1 MENGAIADAQ
11 ISASSQ
17 YDRNSGPQS
26 ARLNGRGGWRPSINN
41 RDQWLQVDL
50 EKYTTVSRIAT
61 QGRSG
66 SYFYGPCVT
75 KYRLQYSDDG
85 VNYHPYKARGQDSVK
100 VRSVDHLYLRK
111 VRSFLR
117 KSTFEHK
124 TSKFGHKMP
133 NRWNWQKTT
142 FRFFWLMW
150 LLFFFC
156 FVFALFLLTK
166 NKSQRNCLLVFVLS
180 LTEVSDK

>member
-26 ARLNGRGGWRPSINN
+26 ARLNGRGGWRPRINN
-41 RDQWLQVDL
+41 RDQWLQVHL

-61 QGRSG
+61 QGRS
-66 SYFYGPCVT
+66 SRRYRPYSVT
-75 KYRLQYSDDG
+75 SYRLQYSDDG
-85 VNYHPYKARGQDSVK
+85 VNYHSYKARGQDSVK
-100 VRSVDHLYLRK
+100 VRSVGQHYLRK
-111 VRSFLR
+111 VPSFFR

-133 NRWNWQKTT
+133 NR
-142 FRFFWLMW
+142 
-150 LLFFFC
+150 
-156 FVFALFLLTK
+156 
-166 NKSQRNCLLVFVLS
+166 
-180 LTEVSDK
+180 

>member
-1 MENGAIADAQ
+1 MTIIKKFAVNALITLNCYFPVLLFYFNLSGCIASLGMENRTIVDAQ

-61 QGRSG
+61 QGRS
-66 SYFYGPCVT
+66 SRRYGPSVT
-75 KYRLQYSDDG
+75 SYRLQYSDDG
-85 VNYHPYKARGQDSVK
+85 VNYHSYKARGQDSVK
-100 VRSVDHLYLRK
+100 VRPVGQHYLRK
-111 VRSFLR
+111 VPSFFR

-133 NRWNWQKTT
+133 NR
-142 FRFFWLMW
+142 
-150 LLFFFC
+150 
-156 FVFALFLLTK
+156 
-166 NKSQRNCLLVFVLS
+166 
-180 LTEVSDK
+180 

>member
-1 MENGAIADAQ
+1 MENRAIADAQ
-11 ISASSQ
+11 IRASSQ
-17 YDRNSGPQS
+17 YDRNSGPQR
-26 ARLNGRGGWRPSINN
+26 ARLNGRGSWRPRTSN

-75 KYRLQYSDDG
+75 RYRLQYSDDG

-100 VRSVDHLYLRK
+100 VRPVDQLYSRK

-133 NRWNWQKTT
+133 NR
-142 FRFFWLMW
+142 
-150 LLFFFC
+150 
-156 FVFALFLLTK
+156 
-166 NKSQRNCLLVFVLS
+166 
-180 LTEVSDK
+180 

>member
-17 YDRNSGPQS
+17 YDRNSGPQR
-26 ARLNGRGGWRPSINN
+26 ARLKGRGSWRPRTSN

-61 QGRSG
+61 QGRS
-66 SYFYGPCVT
+66 SRRYRPYSVT
-75 KYRLQYSDDG
+75 SYRLQYSDDG
-85 VNYHPYKARGQDSVK
+85 VNYHSYKARGQDSVK
-100 VRSVDHLYLRK
+100 VRSVGQHYLRK
-111 VRSFLR
+111 VPSFFR

-133 NRWNWQKTT
+133 NR
-142 FRFFWLMW
+142 
-150 LLFFFC
+150 
-156 FVFALFLLTK
+156 
-166 NKSQRNCLLVFVLS
+166 
-180 LTEVSDK
+180 

>member
-17 YDRNSGPQS
+17 YDRNNGPQR
-26 ARLNGRGGWRPSINN
+26 ARLNGRGGWRPRTSN

-50 EKYTTVSRIAT
+50 EKYITVSRIAT

-66 SYFYGPCVT
+66 GYFYGPCVT

-100 VRSVDHLYLRK
+100 VRSVDQLY
-111 VRSFLR
+111 LR

-133 NRWNWQKTT
+133 NR
-142 FRFFWLMW
+142 
-150 LLFFFC
+150 
-156 FVFALFLLTK
+156 
-166 NKSQRNCLLVFVLS
+166 
-180 LTEVSDK
+180 